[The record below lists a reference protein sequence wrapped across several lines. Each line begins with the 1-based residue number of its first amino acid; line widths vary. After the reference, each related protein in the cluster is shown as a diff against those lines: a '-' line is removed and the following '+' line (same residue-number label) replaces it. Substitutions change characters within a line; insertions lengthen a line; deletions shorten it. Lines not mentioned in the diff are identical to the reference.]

1 MNLSPYLTVNVWYVI
16 FVNHGPWTALFK
28 DFHEGFQ
35 MKDFV
40 KEAVD
45 RNEWQF
51 ADPDNE
57 VGEDLF
63 SL

>member
-1 MNLSPYLTVNVWYVI
+1 
-16 FVNHGPWTALFK
+16 
-28 DFHEGFQ
+28 

-57 VGEDLF
+57 VGEIFFNL
-63 SL
+63 

>member
-1 MNLSPYLTVNVWYVI
+1 
-16 FVNHGPWTALFK
+16 
-28 DFHEGFQ
+28 